1 MWPKIYSN
9 SFFRLFHRNKP
20 WKLFNTYQAFLQL
33 FSDWQPWFACSVH
46 AAEMRG
52 EHVIWHFYKD
62 ASDYT
67 WHMTAQVSKQVRQ
80 QTFKTPFRALAFT
93 ISSNSPLLRSQSLSS
108 PPRRL
113 AQVCASL
120 VTFVMG
126 HVPNL
131 SHPPSRFTGPLVIT
145 LLRGCLPLKNQLRVR
160 SMTSSLSVA
169 AAEAQ
174 RVRYVTPHI

>member
-1 MWPKIYSN
+1 MN
-9 SFFRLFHRNKP
+9 CTL
-20 WKLFNTYQAFLQL
+20 TQQ
-33 FSDWQPWFACSVH
+33 
-46 AAEMRG
+46 
-52 EHVIWHFYKD
+52 
-62 ASDYT
+62 
-67 WHMTAQVSKQVRQ
+67 QVSKQVRKLDSKA
-80 QTFKTPFRALAFT
+80 FKTPFRALAFT

-126 HVPNL
+126 HVPNF

-145 LLRGCLPLKNQLRVR
+145 LLRGCLPLKNQFRVR

-174 RVRYVTPHI
+174 PVRYVTPHM